1 MEAGNSESE
10 AKKSY
15 NDAKGKDEAAD
26 WFSPIPARVVE
37 PTRNI

>member
-15 NDAKGKDEAAD
+15 NDAKSKEEAEQ
-26 WFSPIPARVVE
+26 WFAG
-37 PTRNI
+37 

>member
-15 NDAKGKDEAAD
+15 LHAMSKADAAEFFAVK
-26 WFSPIPARVVE
+26 P
-37 PTRNI
+37 